1 MNNSIID
8 ASIGIDA
15 LKTGDNIH
23 YFRKAKKLSQMNL
36 AEMVGVSPR
45 TINNWEQGHKSFSV
59 IHLVRL
65 SYVLGVKTD
74 DILCSTAEDVVL
86 FFLYN
91 VLIYFLSK

>member
-23 YFRKAKKLSQMNL
+23 YFRKAKNLSQMNL

-45 TINNWEQGHKSFSV
+45 TISNWEQGRKSFSV
-59 IHLVRL
+59 IHLVKL

-86 FFLYN
+86 FLPIII
-91 VLIYFLSK
+91 LM